1 LGGLS
6 QFAPALPVLVA
17 GGGFARSPFFFS
29 RIPRVGL
36 GWIWLRGEVWLGVGE
51 ESELARARARVAEW
65 LYYFPAWL
73 LAGAAPAPLG
83 RVVPL
88 KPAPLG
94 FSLHLSLYPPP
105 LSHFPLLFPSSCR
118 LVPACLPPLAAVGG
132 WGRPGSDACSGAP
145 PGLRSPSRR
154 RGLTWAPR
162 SLRNSC
168 LLGLRISPPVPATR
182 LAPGF

>member
-1 LGGLS
+1 M
-6 QFAPALPVLVA
+6 V
-17 GGGFARSPFFFS
+17 GGG
-29 RIPRVGL
+29 
-36 GWIWLRGEVWLGVGE
+36 RG
-51 ESELARARARVAEW
+51 ELARSRARSGGGVVILLPRLASCW
-65 LYYFPAWL
+65 CCARPAGPSRAIK
-73 LAGAAPAPLG
+73 AGAF
-83 RVVPL
+83 
-88 KPAPLG
+88 G
-94 FSLHLSLYPPP
+94 FLSPPLYPPP

-154 RGLTWAPR
+154 RGLPWAPR
-162 SLRNSC
+162 PLRNSC